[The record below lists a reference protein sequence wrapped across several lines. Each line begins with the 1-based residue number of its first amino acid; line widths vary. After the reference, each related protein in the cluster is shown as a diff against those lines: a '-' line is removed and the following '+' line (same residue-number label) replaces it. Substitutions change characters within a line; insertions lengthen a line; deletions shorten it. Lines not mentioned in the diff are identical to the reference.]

1 LRRFAPG
8 DSEKTELGVKMPA
21 KRINPMFKQALF
33 VLSWFVAGGLTFYA
47 LLLHGEN
54 RDLAEELAS
63 LRQFQQRYQ
72 EQVSLNTRQ
81 REEFETQIQ
90 QLQSNLTGAQTQM
103 TNLSQ
108 ALQEAREMMM
118 PVSEP
123 PAELPTDAADPQ

>member
-1 LRRFAPG
+1 
-8 DSEKTELGVKMPA
+8 
-21 KRINPMFKQALF
+21 MFKQALF